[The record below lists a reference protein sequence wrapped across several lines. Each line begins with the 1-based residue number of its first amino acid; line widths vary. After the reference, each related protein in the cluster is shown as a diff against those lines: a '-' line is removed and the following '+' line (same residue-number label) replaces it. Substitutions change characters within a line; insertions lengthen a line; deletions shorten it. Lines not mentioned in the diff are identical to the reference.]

1 MKSALLCV
9 SVVLLTACGAHEDA
23 GHRPS
28 PPTASTAAAT
38 PAPAAHGEVTDERI
52 GLPVYPGAKEIEYSR
67 IKLHS
72 DIGDTYSVRYT
83 SNDSPAQVAAFY
95 RAEGEKVGKL
105 KESVATS
112 EQLKSVGVDRTDGT
126 QSAIQAMTD
135 NKGVT
140 VISLHRF
147 FPSK

>member
-1 MKSALLCV
+1 M
-9 SVVLLTACGAHEDA
+9 
-23 GHRPS
+23 
-28 PPTASTAAAT
+28 
-38 PAPAAHGEVTDERI
+38 TDKRI

-95 RAEGEKVGKL
+95 RGEGEKVGKL